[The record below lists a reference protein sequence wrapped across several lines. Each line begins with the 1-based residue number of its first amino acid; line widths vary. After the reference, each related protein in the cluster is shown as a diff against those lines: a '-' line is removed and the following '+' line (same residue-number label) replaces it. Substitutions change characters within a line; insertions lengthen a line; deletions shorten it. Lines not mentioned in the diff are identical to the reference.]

1 MASVEKIFAA
11 MAEALPT
18 SKFPKKLIVMNVDG
32 TCYRVDGVAGT
43 VTATQANKESGV
55 DLEVNTTLEVL
66 QNLLDK
72 KLTPQQAFMKGLLK
86 IKGSMGLAMKLTLL
100 VNATRKQLYPESK
113 L

>member
-1 MASVEKIFAA
+1 MASVEQIFAA
-11 MAEALPT
+11 MEEALP
-18 SKFPKKLIVMNVDG
+18 SCKFPKKLIVINVDV
-32 TCYRVDGVAGT
+32 TCFRVDVAAGT
-43 VTATQANKESGV
+43 VTPTTVDKDSGV
-55 DLEVNTTLEVL
+55 DLQVTTTLEVL
-66 QNLLDK
+66 QNLLEK

>member
-1 MASVEKIFAA
+1 MASVEQIFTA

-18 SKFPKKLIVMNVDG
+18 SKFPKKLILMNVDG
-32 TCYRVDGVAGT
+32 TCYRVDGAAGT
-43 VTATQANKESGV
+43 VTATDASEDSGV
-55 DLEVNTTLEVL
+55 DLKVTTTLEVL
-66 QNLLDK
+66 QNLLEK

-100 VNATRKQLYPESK
+100 VNATRKHLYPESK

>member
-1 MASVEKIFAA
+1 MASVEQIFAA
-11 MAEALPT
+11 MGEALPI

-32 TCYRVDGVAGT
+32 TCYRVDGAAGT
-43 VTATQANKESGV
+43 VTATQAEKDSGAV
-55 DLEVNTTLEVL
+55 LEVTTTLDVL
-66 QNLLDK
+66 QHLLEK